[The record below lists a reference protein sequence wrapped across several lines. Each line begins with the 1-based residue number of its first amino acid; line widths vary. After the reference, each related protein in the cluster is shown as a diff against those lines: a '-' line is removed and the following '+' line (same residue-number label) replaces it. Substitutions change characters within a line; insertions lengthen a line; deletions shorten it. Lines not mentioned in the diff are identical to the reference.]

1 MLRISESFHP
11 IDEELDF
18 EKQGGGDSYRFWITG
33 TKPEME
39 FLFTKFIM
47 PMKAQYGNFWF
58 DKQYNQNKATD
69 AAGNKFTAPP
79 LKPIKK
85 SDGSWAYFF
94 WKTKNPA
101 FIESQLDA
109 IQRFLRDAN
118 VAMAKSAHPD
128 NPEVEKNTNPKL
140 EAFLTKIE
148 QVRDY
153 IEKTV
158 LPTISIPETKEKI
171 ETQMEKFVNEL
182 AEAVSDADLL
192 EKVNAYLAFAS
203 VFHYSFFNTF
213 LIYIQNPKARE
224 VLSVGDWRKL
234 NMQPKSPEELM
245 AKYPGV
251 GRIGLWVP
259 VTSSRGEDAQISAE
273 RQWRKE
279 HLPPKQHMPD
289 NPSSADIWNGK
300 STTKTGLELFQKTAM
315 EKYVRIASSRM
326 KGSFNMKVR
335 FTHLDAG
342 DVVQIPDTPVATRPS
357 QPSWHTAEPD
367 EKADQIYE
375 VLVSVIQRLGLNF
388 QEKEEMRGNSKGS
401 SSMTGDISLLASN
414 AGIGRA
420 STAAHELAHSLTH
433 QTFLSDSIK
442 AELTAK
448 LNRIA
453 DKEKRGINL
462 APEDRLT
469 TKEIVIRDAYWGRG
483 ESGIFGFGGDNRI
496 LELQAEGSAFVVLR
510 YFGIPTEK
518 LQHSAAYISLWR
530 NDNNAVKA
538 NLEIISTTAKGIIA
552 LMNEEMG
559 TGNNYEKAKQMGA
572 EPTESL
578 EEDESLSFLYEMSI
592 IGIHKAIAEI
602 KEIKSNLLS

>member
-1 MLRISESFHP
+1 MINEAYVP
-11 IDEELDF
+11 IDEELDVQ
-18 EKQGGGDSYRFWITG
+18 KQGGGDSYRLWITG
-33 TKPEME
+33 TKPELE
-39 FLFTKFIM
+39 FLYRRFIL
-47 PMKAQYGNFWF
+47 PHQSNNDKFWF
-58 DKQYNQNKATD
+58 DKQYNAEHPVD

-79 LKPIKK
+79 MSVIKK

-101 FIESQLDA
+101 FIEPQLRA
-109 IQRFLRDAN
+109 IQMFLRDAN
-118 VAMAKSAHPD
+118 IALGKANNPN
-128 NPEVEKNTNPKL
+128 NPEVESKANPKL

-153 IEKTV
+153 LETTV

-171 ETQMEKFVNEL
+171 EVQMEKFVNEL

-192 EKVNAYLAFAS
+192 DKVNNYLAFAS

-234 NMQPKSPEELM
+234 NMQPKAPEHLM
-245 AKYPGV
+245 TKYPGV
-251 GRIGLWVP
+251 GKIGLWVP
-259 VTSSRGEDAQISAE
+259 VTSSRGEDAQVRAE
-273 RQWRKE
+273 REWRKE
-279 HLPPKQHMPD
+279 NKQKPMPE
-289 NPSSADIWNGK
+289 NPSSADIWYMK
-300 STTKTGLELFQKTAM
+300 PIQKTGLGYYQKVALD
-315 EKYVRIASSRM
+315 KYVRIAASRM

-335 FTHLDAG
+335 FNHLDAD
-342 DVVQIPDTPVATRPS
+342 DVEQIPDAPVATRPS
-357 QPSWHTAEPD
+357 QPSWHTSEPD

-375 VLVSVIQRLGLNF
+375 VLVAVITKLGIHF
-388 QEKEEMRGNSKGS
+388 EEKEEMRGGSKGS
-401 SSMTGDISLLASN
+401 SSMSGDISLLASN

-448 LNRIA
+448 LERIA
-453 DKEKRGINL
+453 DKERRGINL
-462 APEDRLT
+462 EPQDRLT
-469 TKEIVIRDAYWGRG
+469 TKETVIRDAYWGRG
-483 ESGIFGFGGDNRI
+483 ESGIFGFGGDNRL

-572 EPTESL
+572 EPEQPIA
-578 EEDESLSFLYEMSI
+578 EDESLSFLYEMSI
-592 IGIHKAIAEI
+592 IGLHRTINEV
-602 KEIKSNLLS
+602 KEIKKSLL